1 MKKLLSVFLVAGMLL
16 AMVACGGAPASSGTA
31 SGSAAASGSGGSAEP
46 SGKLVIYSP
55 NSDTQV
61 AVSYTHLDVYKRQ
74 ELRPRMLPPLCG
86 EKRQLLLYSTFSHLK
101 SPV

>member
-55 NSDTQV
+55 NADTQV
-61 AVSYTHLDVYKRQ
+61 ASKMCIRDSPWAG
-74 ELRPRMLPPLCG
+74 RPHERAGAGPFPL
-86 EKRQLLLYSTFSHLK
+86 
-101 SPV
+101 